1 MADGGDGTLDAALA
15 SGFERVDVTVTGPT
29 GEPVRTAYARR
40 DGTAVVE
47 MADACGLS
55 RLPGGT
61 PSALD
66 ASSRGLGEAVAAAL
80 DAGCRS
86 LVIGIG
92 GSASTDGGAGMVAA
106 LGGRLLDADGNPVP
120 DGGAGLDR
128 LARLDLDGLH
138 PALAET
144 DIVVACDVD
153 NPLTGPHGAAAV
165 YGPQKGAS
173 PDDVAR
179 LDRALTGWADVVA
192 ATTGADVRDRA
203 GAGAAGG
210 VGFAA
215 LGLLGASLRPG
226 IELMLDLL
234 GFEDRVAGC
243 HLVVT
248 GEGSLDAQSLHGKAP
263 VGVAVAAGRHG
274 VPVVAVC
281 GRRTLDETT
290 LTGAGIGAAYAL
302 LDVEP
307 DPATCMRDAARLLET
322 VGEQI
327 AATHLV

>member
-1 MADGGDGTLDAALA
+1 MTTRTPRVLVAPDKFKGSLPALAVAEAVATGVRRVRPEVEVATLPVADGGDGTLDAALA

-106 LGGRLLDADGNPVP
+106 LGGRLLDADGKPLP

-128 LARLDLDGLH
+128 LARLDLEGLH

-144 DIVVACDVD
+144 EVVVACDVD

-173 PDDVAR
+173 LDDVAR
-179 LDRALTGWADVVA
+179 LDA
-192 ATTGADVRDRA
+192 A
-203 GAGAAGG
+203 
-210 VGFAA
+210 
-215 LGLLGASLRPG
+215 P
-226 IELMLDLL
+226 
-234 GFEDRVAGC
+234 
-243 HLVVT
+243 
-248 GEGSLDAQSLHGKAP
+248 
-263 VGVAVAAGRHG
+263 
-274 VPVVAVC
+274 
-281 GRRTLDETT
+281 
-290 LTGAGIGAAYAL
+290 
-302 LDVEP
+302 
-307 DPATCMRDAARLLET
+307 
-322 VGEQI
+322 
-327 AATHLV
+327 